1 MTPLNPEVSRLIE
14 RLQAQQNATLRA
26 FDGLTSGDLERPDD
40 HGCAV
45 GGTLG
50 GLLAHNIEHDRMH
63 TGQVATKRWEL
74 GVMQGDPAQR
84 LLAEL
89 YRERALLISSL
100 IGLPDAALDRR
111 PAEGETT
118 IREVIEHVLYWER
131 DSVDHAME
139 HVLNQPKAE
148 HSQETANTDER
159 SL

>member
-1 MTPLNPEVSRLIE
+1 MPPHNPEVSRLIE
-14 RLQAQQNATLRA
+14 RLQTQMNATMEV
-26 FDGLTSGDLERPDD
+26 FDGLTTADLKRPDD

-74 GVMQGDPAQR
+74 GVMHRDPALR

-89 YRERALLISSL
+89 YRERAMLISSL
-100 IGLPDAALDRR
+100 IGLPDEALDRR

-131 DSVDHAME
+131 DSVDHAVE
-139 HVLNQPKAE
+139 NVLNRTE
-148 HSQETANTDER
+148 DVETANE
-159 SL
+159 

>member
-1 MTPLNPEVSRLIE
+1 MTPHNPQVRRLIE
-14 RLQAQQNATLRA
+14 RLQTQMNATLQT
-26 FDGLTSGDLERPDD
+26 FDGLTVADLVRPDD

-74 GVMQGDPAQR
+74 GVMQGDPALR

-89 YRERALLISSL
+89 YRERAMLISSL
-100 IGLPDAALDRR
+100 IGLPDTALDQR

-131 DSVDHAME
+131 DSVDHAAA
-139 HVLNQPKAE
+139 HVLNQL
-148 HSQETANTDER
+148 ANVNMEAADE
-159 SL
+159 